1 MRFLFLLF
9 VLVAFKSNAS
19 HVMGGEITYQCIGG
33 NTYIFELTFY
43 RDCNGSDV
51 TISPEVLRVWNNPT
65 LTSISIPF
73 ISREDISPTCSPVSG
88 GPSSLLCGTNANGGN
103 GIGAIEKIIYRSDP
117 ITIAGIP
124 PSQGWEFLQ

>member
-19 HVMGGEITYQCIGG
+19 HVMGGEITYKCIGG

-51 TISPEVLRVWNNPT
+51 TISPEVLRVWNHPT

-73 ISREDISPTCSPVSG
+73 ISREDISPTCSPVW
-88 GPSSLLCGTNANGGN
+88 
-103 GIGAIEKIIYRSDP
+103 RSKS
-117 ITIAGIP
+117 IAL
-124 PSQGWEFLQ
+124 WN